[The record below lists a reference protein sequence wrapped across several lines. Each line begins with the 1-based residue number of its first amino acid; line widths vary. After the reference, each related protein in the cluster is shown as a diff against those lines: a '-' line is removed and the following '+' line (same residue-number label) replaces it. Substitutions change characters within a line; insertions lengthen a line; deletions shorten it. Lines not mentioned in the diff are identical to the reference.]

1 MKIYDRLVLDV
12 PPTEVIY
19 IIKSLMFT
27 GIYQP
32 NQDPTYNLVY
42 QLIIDILQHWMGTYP
57 VICKYLGG
65 NYFWR
70 EFFRCMVVSCIKL
83 SIRIQ

>member
-19 IIKSLMFT
+19 IIKSLIFT

-42 QLIIDILQHWMGTYP
+42 QLIIDILQH
-57 VICKYLGG
+57 
-65 NYFWR
+65 
-70 EFFRCMVVSCIKL
+70 
-83 SIRIQ
+83 